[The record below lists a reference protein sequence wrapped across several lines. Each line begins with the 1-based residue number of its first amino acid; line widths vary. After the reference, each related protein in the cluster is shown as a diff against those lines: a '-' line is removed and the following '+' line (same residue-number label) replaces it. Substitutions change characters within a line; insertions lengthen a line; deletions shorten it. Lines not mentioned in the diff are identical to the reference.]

1 MRAWCERIAASAGI
15 RGFAVADWPWTQ
27 DLDPARLARLGY
39 AASLDGW
46 AAFCRNDL
54 GLHVRLG
61 GAIQAR
67 RSNEREANVAGE
79 RRALVSEEILPEPTL
94 GGGGLGTAHLA
105 RGGLVV
111 VRLAD
116 GCCELRPA
124 APRAGHTA
132 VQLSVCWE
140 DVPAETAIAEF
151 NAMLLNRGLAPLELA
166 VPATDLPVISLNAQ
180 AMGWRSLADHLA
192 AQLGLCREGTK
203 LLAMP

>member
-1 MRAWCERIAASAGI
+1 MRAWCERIPASAGFHA
-15 RGFAVADWPWTQ
+15 FAVADWLWTQ
-27 DLDPARLARLGY
+27 DLDPARLGY

-46 AAFCRNDL
+46 AAFCRNEL
-54 GLHVRLG
+54 GLNVRLG

-67 RSNEREANVAGE
+67 RSNEREATVAGE

-166 VPATDLPVISLNAQ
+166 VPAADLLVISLNAQ

-192 AQLGLCREGTK
+192 AQLGLRREGTK
-203 LLAMP
+203 LLALP